1 MKAAAKRSEAWIG
14 AQRIHAGIYIN
25 ENHQQIALFARA
37 IQIRKS
43 LVVVIEPQAQ
53 RRNLIKRNISMRGK
67 LIESLQPDSG
77 CAPQSA
83 LHIRRSK
90 RRRRLTRFCCPDFH
104 QLLCVS

>member
-1 MKAAAKRSEAWIG
+1 MQRAVHGWRSSAEMKAGAKRSEAWIG

-43 LVVVIEPQAQ
+43 LLFVIEPHAQ
-53 RRNLIKRNISMRGK
+53 RRNLIKRNIGMWGK
-67 LIESLQPDSG
+67 LIQPLQPNSG
-77 CAPQSA
+77 CAPQAA

-90 RRRRLTRFCCPDFH
+90 RR
-104 QLLCVS
+104 